1 MDTPLSVLD
10 LATVTEGRTSAD
22 ALAGSVRLVRAAED
36 LGYRRFWVA
45 EHHNMPAVA
54 STSPP
59 VLVGALAARTESIRV
74 GSGGV
79 MLPNHPPYVV
89 AEQFSTLEAL
99 HPGRIDLG
107 IGRAPGTDQRTA
119 LALRRQEN
127 PLSVEDFPQQL
138 LELMAWL
145 GDSRLTEPLAASLSA
160 TPQASTY
167 PEVWLLGSSDYA
179 ARLAGML
186 GIRYCY
192 AHHFGTLDPAMV
204 LDLYRE
210 HFRPS
215 PVLSEP
221 HAMVCT
227 SALVADTAEEAAYLA
242 GPAKVMALSL
252 RSGQLGPVVSPEAA
266 AARGFTELEEG
277 MLAHLP
283 ALKSVGTA
291 EQVSEDLRGL
301 VERSGAQELM
311 LAGTMYDVATRIET
325 LEAVAQAFQPAN
337 PR

>member
-1 MDTPLSVLD
+1 MKTPLSVLD
-10 LATVTEGRTSAD
+10 LATVTQGHTSAD
-22 ALAGSVRLVRAAED
+22 ALAGSVRLVQAAEQ

-59 VLVGALAARTESIRV
+59 VLVGALAARTERIRV

-89 AEQFSTLEAL
+89 AEQFATLEAL
-99 HPGRIDLG
+99 YPERIDLG

-138 LELMAWL
+138 LELMAWM
-145 GDSRLTEPLAASLSA
+145 GDVRLAEPLAASLAA
-160 TPQASTY
+160 TPAATSH
-167 PEVWLLGSSDYA
+167 PEIWLLGSSDYA
-179 ARLAGML
+179 ARLAGVL
-186 GIRYCY
+186 GLRYCY

-204 LDLYRE
+204 LGLYRE

-215 PVLSEP
+215 PVLAEP
-221 HAMVCT
+221 HAMLCT
-227 SALVADTAEEAAYLA
+227 SALVADTAEEAQYLA

-252 RSGQLGPVVSPEAA
+252 RSGQLGPVISPEDAA
-266 AARGFTELEEG
+266 SRGFSDLEEE

-283 ALKSVGTA
+283 ATKFVGTA
-291 EQVSEDLRGL
+291 DDVTASLDGL
-301 VERSGAQELM
+301 VQRSGAQELM
-311 LAGTMYDVATRIET
+311 LAGTAYDVQTRIQT
-325 LEAVAQAFQPAN
+325 LAAVAQAS
-337 PR
+337 